1 MRDNPQRIQESI
13 SNCRQCSCG
22 NRLGFTQI
30 YLFFKVNL
38 GMLTNFPN
46 KLGAS
51 LLTISGFISQHRI
64 TVKLTSKTIQLV
76 IAYLLLQ

>member
-1 MRDNPQRIQESI
+1 
-13 SNCRQCSCG
+13 
-22 NRLGFTQI
+22 
-30 YLFFKVNL
+30 
-38 GMLTNFPN
+38 MLTNFPN

-76 IAYLLLQ
+76 IAYLLLH